1 MMGSMRPLPVVRCPW
16 PPPQDARPYGP
27 IRLSMGTWRLS
38 LRPTLSLE
46 SGLRLRHRQPMA
58 VAEQAPM
65 RSGVLL
71 PGARELLRITAE
83 AWAPLH
89 KSDAVPM
96 PLVIRKRWK
105 KLRESYQRQSG
116 RGYIDAEN
124 QEWFSLPQEMRMA
137 ILLVAKI
144 DGNLQEL
151 AGRDMRETPAME
163 RQAIKAVS
171 RSMKRHAGR
180 LVALTSLW

>member
-1 MMGSMRPLPVVRCPW
+1 M
-16 PPPQDARPYGP
+16 
-27 IRLSMGTWRLS
+27 
-38 LRPTLSLE
+38 
-46 SGLRLRHRQPMA
+46 
-58 VAEQAPM
+58 
-65 RSGVLL
+65 LL
-71 PGARELLRITAE
+71 PDALALLRITAE

-89 KSDAVPM
+89 KDDAVPM
-96 PLVIRKRWK
+96 PLVIRQRWK
-105 KLRESYQRQSG
+105 NLRERTQRQTG

-180 LVALTSLW
+180 LVALASLW